1 MAQVRLIN
9 SVFSVFSSGILSS
22 PDASCFMLL
31 FQAYGTAFLHRVKHK
46 HTMAKNYFFQLP
58 TVTERLPSGLRSG
71 NSSATSSA
79 TRSISGQSRRIAQSS
94 AWLLISLQR
103 ETRQGGL
110 DPINC
115 HIFKRLMTSSDL

>member
-1 MAQVRLIN
+1 
-9 SVFSVFSSGILSS
+9 
-22 PDASCFMLL
+22 MLL

-71 NSSATSSA
+71 NSSATSSS

-103 ETRQGGL
+103 ETMQGGL
-110 DPINC
+110 DPIKS
-115 HIFKRLMTSSDL
+115 HFSTSDDLKWPLAQVFTAARNQSS